1 MPQRTLITFKP
12 IRVPLAR
19 TVNDQELYDA
29 LIAEVN
35 SFAKDLKADFEET
48 TSKWKKKPKFAVEPK
63 TQGNKVTF
71 KVYTNSL
78 IYFMVS
84 SGTKRHKIYARR
96 AKALKLAGVKRS
108 RSFSLETWTRVGLV
122 NVPSVT
128 TRHFTSQ
135 TFSKYVK
142 HPGIKKRDYPAKIM
156 RVRKP
161 TFSPRM
167 HKAITAA
174 ILRKK
179 AGIRR

>member
-1 MPQRTLITFKP
+1 MPQRNLITFKP

-19 TVNDQELYDA
+19 TVSDQELYDA
-29 LIAEVN
+29 LITEVN
-35 SFAKDLKADFEET
+35 AFARDLKTDFEET
-48 TSKWKKKPKFAVEPK
+48 TSKWRKKPKFTVEPK
-63 TQGNKVTF
+63 TQGNRVTF
-71 KVYTNSL
+71 KVYTSSL

-96 AKALKLAGVKRS
+96 AKALKLAGVRRS
-108 RSFSLETWTRVGLV
+108 RSFTLESWTTVGLIK
-122 NVPSVT
+122 VPST
-128 TRHFTSQ
+128 TTKHFTSQ
-135 TFSKYVK
+135 TFSKFVK

-179 AGIRR
+179 AGVRR